1 MESRV
6 RKLEETV
13 AIIATDVAVIK
24 SNYAT
29 KQDMAGVRTE
39 IVEVK
44 LEIAELRTEVREV
57 KADVASIKENYA
69 TKADVLAIRGDLY
82 QALNKQTKM
91 DGFNATRHVRTGVND
106 RQSDILILCTMAAQ
120 PPPWQKSLMWWLYGS
135 KAQPLPQGVDGQS
148 DTPETDYTPLSRR

>member
-1 MESRV
+1 MLVENIRSHLNACHAQSVQCRKIKQPRLGEIFMESRI

-29 KQDMAGVRTE
+29 KQDMAEVRTE

-44 LEIAELRTEVREV
+44 LEIGEVRSEVREV
-57 KADVASIKENYA
+57 KGDVASVKENYA

-82 QALNKQTKM
+82 QALNKQTKWM
-91 DGFNATRHVRTGVND
+91 VSMQFVTLGLALT
-106 RQSDILILCTMAAQ
+106 IA
-120 PPPWQKSLMWWLYGS
+120 
-135 KAQPLPQGVDGQS
+135 KAIF
-148 DTPETDYTPLSRR
+148 

>member
-1 MESRV
+1 MLVENIRGQLNICHAHSLQCREIKRPRLGGVFMESRG

-44 LEIAELRTEVREV
+44 LEIAELRSEVREV

-82 QALNKQTKM
+82 QALNKQTKWM
-91 DGFNATRHVRTGVND
+91 VSMQLVTLGLALT
-106 RQSDILILCTMAAQ
+106 IA
-120 PPPWQKSLMWWLYGS
+120 
-135 KAQPLPQGVDGQS
+135 KAIF
-148 DTPETDYTPLSRR
+148 